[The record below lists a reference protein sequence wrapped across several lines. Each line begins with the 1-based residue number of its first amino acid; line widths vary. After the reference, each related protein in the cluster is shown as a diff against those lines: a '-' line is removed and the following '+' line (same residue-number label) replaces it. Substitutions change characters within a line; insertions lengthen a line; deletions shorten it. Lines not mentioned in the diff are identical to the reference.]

1 MPLEL
6 PRRVTW
12 KILTVFAAFS
22 GPATANELA
31 SVQAKVD
38 SGQYRAARA
47 QIQRFLTNPA
57 SAAAS
62 TADEQAAMSNKTFS
76 PSAADTLAFEAER
89 MRRIE
94 MEFTLPP
101 KDLLASIQRYI
112 PDATEGDIE
121 RWENEGLLEYMTIDG
136 ERRYFN
142 KTAYNLVHI
151 SEAAAARTNDYRRFT
166 DKAPLY
172 QLHPHHGAVIKSSAP
187 LRQRIQVEYSLTVDA
202 DAVPAGE
209 TVRAW
214 IPFPKEVPAR
224 QENIHLT
231 GSSPNKHEL
240 ASATH
245 PQRTIYLEKTA
256 QKGEPTEFQVHY
268 SFDSISSLTKI
279 DTDAVEPVEDPAL
292 EPYLSERLPHIQFTP
307 KMHALSEQIVGT
319 ETNPYRIAQKLFAH
333 VDQIP
338 WAGAREYSTI
348 RNISQY
354 AAEAGHADCGQ
365 QTLLLITLMRMNGI
379 PARWQSGWEFSPET
393 FDTMHDWGE
402 FYLAPYGWMPMDVT
416 HGLLNGETEQE
427 RWFYLGGIDS
437 YRLIFNS
444 DYSREFSP
452 AKQHFRSETVDS
464 QRGEVEWRGGNLYFD
479 QWDYQMTWKL
489 QEPLVTADNH

>member
-1 MPLEL
+1 MPLNL
-6 PRRVTW
+6 PHRLALKT
-12 KILTVFAAFS
+12 LAVFAVLT
-22 GPATANELA
+22 GPATADELA
-31 SVQAKVD
+31 LVKAKVD
-38 SGQYRAARA
+38 SGQYQAAKA
-47 QIQRFLTNPA
+47 QIQQLLTHPTTTNASLADEKAAMNNKSSLAPA
-57 SAAAS
+57 S
-62 TADEQAAMSNKTFS
+62 N
-76 PSAADTLAFEAER
+76 TLAFEAER

-94 MEFTLPP
+94 MEFNLRPE
-101 KDLLASIQRYI
+101 DLLASIQRYI
-112 PDATEGDIE
+112 PDATESDIA
-121 RWENEGLLEYMTIDG
+121 RWQEEGLLEYMTIDG

-151 SEAAAARTNDYRRFT
+151 SEAAAARTDDYRRFT

-172 QLHPHHGAVIKSSAP
+172 QLHPHHRAVIESSAP
-187 LRQRIQVEYSLTVDA
+187 VRQRIQVEYSLTVDA

-231 GSSPNKHEL
+231 GSSPSTYEL
-240 ASATH
+240 APAAH

-256 QKGEPTEFQVHY
+256 QKGEPTEFQVRY
-268 SFDSISSLTKI
+268 SFDSISSLTDINAKI
-279 DTDAVEPVEDPAL
+279 VEPAEDPAL
-292 EPYLSERLPHIQFTP
+292 EPYLVERLPHIQFTP
-307 KMHALSEQIVGT
+307 KMRALSEQIVGA

-348 RNISQY
+348 RNISEY

-379 PARWQSGWEFSPET
+379 PARWQSGWEFSPEA

-416 HGLLNGETEQE
+416 HGLLNGKTEQE

-479 QWDYQMTWKL
+479 QWDYQMKWEL
-489 QEPLVTADNH
+489 QEPLVTAENH